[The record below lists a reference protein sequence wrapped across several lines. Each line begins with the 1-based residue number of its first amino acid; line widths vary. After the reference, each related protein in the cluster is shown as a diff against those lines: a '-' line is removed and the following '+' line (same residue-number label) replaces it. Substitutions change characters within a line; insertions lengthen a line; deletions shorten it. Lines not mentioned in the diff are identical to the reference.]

1 MCFGLVK
8 TTKEWY
14 QSDAAVR
21 FFQMPAI
28 GTLVA
33 WLFLI
38 FLDTQPAFLHAIQ
51 RSVPGRAGLVLAGG
65 VTAFVTLALLTG
77 MG

>member
-1 MCFGLVK
+1 MYFGLVK